1 MALPDSLDCRD
12 THCRDEIHSN
22 QRDDFVLDV
31 MGAVIESSHKCIP
44 MVGGRQKSVR
54 PDSGMVPGW
63 REEVAPFR
71 DASIF
76 WHSLWLSAG
85 RPNTGQLYLTMK
97 MTRNKYHHAL
107 RRVRMAADKIQAQK
121 LLEAAMLGGADWFQ
135 ELKKTRGGRVNP
147 NLPEQVAGA
156 DGEQEIFE
164 KFKDVYETLY
174 NSANSAAEMVDI
186 KATVQHRITEEDYE
200 EVEKVRGTVVKMA
213 FF

>member
-1 MALPDSLDCRD
+1 MVKLNLGALAERRKTKAVKLKRLAWYKATEQQQTDYRINLEEHLKGVALPDSLDCRD

-22 QRDDFVLDV
+22 QRDDLVLDI

-107 RRVRMAADKIQAQK
+107 RRGRLGLTLPPLVFLSSWNQSAPPNMAASTSFCARI
-121 LLEAAMLGGADWFQ
+121 L
-135 ELKKTRGGRVNP
+135 
-147 NLPEQVAGA
+147 
-156 DGEQEIFE
+156 
-164 KFKDVYETLY
+164 
-174 NSANSAAEMVDI
+174 SAASLTLLRAWWYLFLVI
-186 KATVQHRITEEDYE
+186 FI
-200 EVEKVRGTVVKMA
+200 VRYN
-213 FF
+213 